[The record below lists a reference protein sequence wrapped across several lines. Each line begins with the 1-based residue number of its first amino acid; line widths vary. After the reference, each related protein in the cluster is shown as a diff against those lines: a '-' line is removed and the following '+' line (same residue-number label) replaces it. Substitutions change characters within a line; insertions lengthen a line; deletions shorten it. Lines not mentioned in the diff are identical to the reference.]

1 MYRGEKKNGRKDLL
15 TKPKYGRRNRSA
27 DIPSQRVHRDTSSLR
42 NRLIS
47 FSSSVASLPPP
58 SICALMRISPLDF
71 SQNRPFPLL
80 SILLAANPAKIS
92 KNFVSNAFTIVY
104 VNIPWDQC
112 VRTAF
117 RWGVRTTG
125 FDFRGGGGCKLTITS
140 EQCCGTMLQAR
151 IERLS
156 FDQKIISSFFIGG
169 NEIVGGERELKLV
182 HGERHCRKN
191 QVCRGNVFSFFPFF
205 FFSVILFAR
214 KKKEFAPIFDANKS
228 SKSNST
234 SVVIL
239 SKERGKGEEQMNE
252 NDGSPMAH
260 DDRPRIKTIFVPATK
275 KQRNPILNNF
285 LTKGRLLFNS
295 IIKRRIVSCVRTKR
309 CGRNREIRVRRI

>member
-1 MYRGEKKNGRKDLL
+1 MVDATALPIFHLNACIAMRARYETDSLVF
-15 TKPKYGRRNRSA
+15 
-27 DIPSQRVHRDTSSLR
+27 RVAWPLS
-42 NRLIS
+42 
-47 FSSSVASLPPP
+47 PP

-104 VNIPWDQC
+104 VNIPRDQC

-125 FDFRGGGGCKLTITS
+125 FDFRGGGSCKLTITS

-169 NEIVGGERELKLV
+169 NEIVGGEGELKLV

-205 FFSVILFAR
+205 FFRHFIR
-214 KKKEFAPIFDANKS
+214 PKKKRI
-228 SKSNST
+228 
-234 SVVIL
+234 
-239 SKERGKGEEQMNE
+239 
-252 NDGSPMAH
+252 
-260 DDRPRIKTIFVPATK
+260 RPNI
-275 KQRNPILNNF
+275 
-285 LTKGRLLFNS
+285 
-295 IIKRRIVSCVRTKR
+295 RR
-309 CGRNREIRVRRI
+309 E

>member
-1 MYRGEKKNGRKDLL
+1 MPRQKGILPLPLIIYTSFFFFPSSPRETVTHNFLIRYRVSWKKEEWKKDLL

-104 VNIPWDQC
+104 VNIPRDQC

-169 NEIVGGERELKLV
+169 NEIVGREGELKLV

-205 FFSVILFAR
+205 FFRHFIR
-214 KKKEFAPIFDANKS
+214 PKKKRI
-228 SKSNST
+228 
-234 SVVIL
+234 
-239 SKERGKGEEQMNE
+239 
-252 NDGSPMAH
+252 
-260 DDRPRIKTIFVPATK
+260 RPNI
-275 KQRNPILNNF
+275 
-285 LTKGRLLFNS
+285 
-295 IIKRRIVSCVRTKR
+295 RR
-309 CGRNREIRVRRI
+309 E

>member
-1 MYRGEKKNGRKDLL
+1 MPRQKGILPLPLIIYTSFFFFPSSPRETVTHNFLIRYRVSWRKEEWKKDLL
-15 TKPKYGRRNRSA
+15 TKPKYGRRSA
-27 DIPSQRVHRDTSSLR
+27 DIPSQRVHRDASSLR

-169 NEIVGGERELKLV
+169 NEIVGGEGELKLV

-191 QVCRGNVFSFFPFF
+191 QVCRGNVFSFFF
-205 FFSVILFAR
+205 FFSSFYSPE
-214 KKKEFAPIFDANKS
+214 KKK
-228 SKSNST
+228 NSPEYST
-234 SVVIL
+234 
-239 SKERGKGEEQMNE
+239 
-252 NDGSPMAH
+252 
-260 DDRPRIKTIFVPATK
+260 RIN
-275 KQRNPILNNF
+275 R
-285 LTKGRLLFNS
+285 
-295 IIKRRIVSCVRTKR
+295 
-309 CGRNREIRVRRI
+309 RNRIQRVL